1 VLKKRDDPEPLL
13 VVIFTLMPK
22 EQVSEGNEA
31 QREKEEK
38 KDENDDDEL
47 D

>member
-22 EQVSEGNEA
+22 EQVGQGNEGEG
-31 QREKEEK
+31 EKEEK
-38 KDENDDDEL
+38 QEEDDDEL

>member
-1 VLKKRDDPEPLL
+1 VLKKRDDLEPLL

-22 EQVSEGNEA
+22 EQVGEGNES
-31 QREKEEK
+31 EGETEEK
-38 KDENDDDEL
+38 KNDDDDEL